1 MSEKQEKSFLYQA
14 LCDESGK
21 PSSPRIQ
28 AMILTVV
35 GSFLA
40 IVGMVL
46 VANGYK
52 GISGYIG
59 PALIAILGKGAANLW
74 GAQLKSAK
82 IQSAQAVVGPGEHS
96 NPVTTTTNKPKQ
108 TEKGK
113 SSTPK
118 EKGADDDDLHG
129 KGGDV

>member
-1 MSEKQEKSFLYQA
+1 MSEKKKEKSFLYQA

-28 AMILTVV
+28 AMILTLV
-35 GSFLA
+35 GSLLA

-82 IQSAQAVVGPGEHS
+82 IQSAHAG
-96 NPVTTTTNKPKQ
+96 VTNGATHNDAKKAEPSKATADK
-108 TEKGK
+108 EGK
-113 SSTPK
+113 
-118 EKGADDDDLHG
+118 D
-129 KGGDV
+129 GDV